1 MIRNGRAQ
9 SRSSGFFVT
18 AALLSGLLIV
28 LTQLP
33 FLAGPRAAARGL
45 VAPLEAG
52 TTALESG
59 AGSLGSIVGDI
70 SSLRAE
76 NRRLADEN
84 ARLRGQVAQL
94 QAGGA
99 ENETLRRALAFER
112 SFGHRML
119 AGSVIARGPD
129 AFART
134 LIIDRGS
141 ADGVR
146 AGMVV
151 VTGAG
156 LVGRVRE
163 VAAHSASVQTV
174 ADPLLRVNVYLV
186 NSNLEGTVSGA
197 GGPLQME
204 VQPRAGTVAMVGE
217 WALTSG
223 IGNGYPRG
231 IPVGQVTKFVR
242 RDAATSQLAELA
254 WANDLSQLTS
264 VLVVTDFLPQ

>member
-1 MIRNGRAQ
+1 M
-9 SRSSGFFVT
+9 T
-18 AALLSGLLIV
+18 AALLSGLLVV
-28 LTQLP
+28 LSQLP

-45 VAPLEAG
+45 VAPLESAA
-52 TTALESG
+52 TAVESG
-59 AGSLGSIVGDI
+59 TASVGSIVGDI
-70 SSLRAE
+70 ASLRAE

-84 ARLRGQVAQL
+84 ARLRAQVAQL
-94 QAGGA
+94 QAEGA
-99 ENETLRRALAFER
+99 ENDSLRRDLAFER

-119 AGSVIARGPD
+119 VASVIARGPD

-134 LIIDRGS
+134 LTIDRGS
-141 ADGVR
+141 GEGVR

-163 VAAHSASVQTV
+163 VSAHSATVQTV
-174 ADPLLRVNVYLV
+174 ADPLLRVNAYLV
-186 NSNLEGTVSGA
+186 KSNLEGTVSGA

-204 VQPRAGTVAMVGE
+204 LQPRPDAVAATGE

-231 IPVGQVTKFVR
+231 IPIGQVTKFVR

>member
-1 MIRNGRAQ
+1 MRNGRAQ
-9 SRSSGFFVT
+9 SRSTGFFVT
-18 AALLSGLLIV
+18 AALLSGLLVV
-28 LTQLP
+28 LSQLP

-45 VAPLEAG
+45 VAPLESAA
-52 TTALESG
+52 TAIESG
-59 AGSLGSIVGDI
+59 AGSVGSVVGDI
-70 SSLRAE
+70 ASLRGE
-76 NRRLADEN
+76 NRRLAEEN
-84 ARLRGQVAQL
+84 ARLRAQVAQL
-94 QAGGA
+94 QADGA
-99 ENETLRRALAFER
+99 ENDSLRRALAFER

-134 LIIDRGS
+134 LTIDRGS
-141 ADGVR
+141 AEGVR
-146 AGMVV
+146 PGMVV

-163 VAAHSASVQTV
+163 VAPHSAAVQTV
-174 ADPLLRVNVYLV
+174 ADPLLRVNAYLV
-186 NSNLEGTVSGA
+186 KSNLEGTVSGA
-197 GGPLQME
+197 SGPLQME
-204 VQPRAGTVAMVGE
+204 VRPRAGAVAAIGE

-231 IPVGQVTKFVR
+231 IPIGQVTKFVR
-242 RDAATSQLAELA
+242 RDAATSHLAELA